1 MTTTQPS
8 ALPAIDATHDQALTS
23 WVISANGHAQFPI
36 QNLPMG
42 VFDAGDGARI
52 GVAIGNEVLDLTS
65 ALDCGLLPT
74 LDNDTEAALHGSST
88 LNAWMALTAQQ
99 RGLLRAA
106 LSDLLQKNTE
116 SGKLA
121 SAMRK
126 QLLRPQDACRMLL
139 PAEVGDYSD
148 FYAGIHHAT
157 NAGKFFRPDNPLLP
171 NYKHVPIAYH
181 GRSSSI
187 RPSGTV
193 VKRPSGQIRRDAP
206 DGSPVPVH
214 APSERLDYE
223 LELAIWIGAGNELGT
238 TIPVNEASAHIAG
251 FGLFNDWSARDLQAW
266 EYQPLGPYTGK
277 NFLSSVSP
285 WVITQEALAPFR
297 GPVMQRAA
305 NDPLP
310 LLYLFDADDQQN
322 GGLNIQ
328 LEVLLSTARM
338 REEGLAPHRL
348 SMGDSRYLWWTP
360 AQMLAQQTV
369 GGCNARPG
377 DMFGSGT
384 ISTPSPD
391 GYGALLEITEGGK
404 KPVQL
409 ANGESRTFLLDG
421 DEIVLRGWCER
432 DGYARIGLGECRGR
446 VQD

>member
-126 QLLRPQDACRMLL
+126 QLLRPQDACRMLM
-139 PAEVGDYSD
+139 PANVGDYSD

-193 VKRPSGQIRRDAP
+193 VKRPSG
-206 DGSPVPVH
+206 
-214 APSERLDYE
+214 
-223 LELAIWIGAGNELGT
+223 
-238 TIPVNEASAHIAG
+238 
-251 FGLFNDWSARDLQAW
+251 
-266 EYQPLGPYTGK
+266 
-277 NFLSSVSP
+277 
-285 WVITQEALAPFR
+285 
-297 GPVMQRAA
+297 
-305 NDPLP
+305 
-310 LLYLFDADDQQN
+310 
-322 GGLNIQ
+322 
-328 LEVLLSTARM
+328 
-338 REEGLAPHRL
+338 
-348 SMGDSRYLWWTP
+348 
-360 AQMLAQQTV
+360 
-369 GGCNARPG
+369 
-377 DMFGSGT
+377 
-384 ISTPSPD
+384 
-391 GYGALLEITEGGK
+391 
-404 KPVQL
+404 
-409 ANGESRTFLLDG
+409 
-421 DEIVLRGWCER
+421 
-432 DGYARIGLGECRGR
+432 
-446 VQD
+446 